1 MYLLISHPST
11 ITDIDCSG
19 AMIMIMIM
27 IMITE

>member
-27 IMITE
+27 ITE